1 MSKDYTLKEALSKSS
16 KDLYKAMDEA
26 RNSASTPIEVAAADN
41 ACWDTQQLIESNK
54 EKKQTR
60 EHSLTQRKSMKRQ
73 RVWHDANEK
82 VKFVC
87 DGAKVTCPFNSA
99 LVGTLK
105 ATSTSIKL
113 QDKPWATVGDKNNA
127 KNLQFKGVCNHPR
140 WGSHKPPCNSVI
152 NLTKWENASQTVIGV
167 RDALL
172 VKSTIPCT
180 VSNHKIKIVHSGQT
194 ATVASNITPEIVD
207 YWWSY
212 SPKINGKRITT
223 AWLEETVYFHIKTK
237 GVSNKLLA
245 LQLWDKDLFF
255 DDEMDYPKMEKTD
268 SGKGK
273 IRIIDN
279 HGVTKL
285 PLPIEWTQSI
295 LDDNPCHY
303 RSLYIQIVTELGCDM
318 LFCDRKLKDRLLK
331 ISVSKR
337 DLYVE
342 PSLSSKWS
350 GIKAQLPEMYDTEG
364 NNISVIP
371 VYGYNEDKAVS
382 LLKGKIKGEIKGKIK
397 SVITNYSENKV
408 RAYALTKLKEGY
420 LRGNNGKLYTPIT
433 TRGTQRKVYRHIIYT
448 NSGEAVEVTS
458 RRTLS
463 VTKGI
468 DQIKGVKRIGVEGK
482 VLGVLKNVCKIWNL
496 YGQFSDFVDLFTW
509 AAANDHS
516 KPIPIPMIG
525 GIVELMMQDV
535 DRLQA
540 EVDQAIYRNIQR
552 QLNEAKKKGLTA
564 VRGLVLSGIF
574 RDRVSSIGLQY
585 QVYPITNNQLSEI
598 IVGNIIYFQN
608 IQYTLHPECY
618 LLLRIQKDS
627 RRNNMDIYMIETIFF
642 NKK

>member
-26 RNSASTPIEVAAADN
+26 RNAASTPIEVAAANN
-41 ACWDTQQLIESNK
+41 ACWNTQQLIESNK

-60 EHSLTQRKSMKRQ
+60 EHSLAQRKSMKRQ

-255 DDEMDYPKMEKTD
+255 DDEMDYPKMKKTD

-331 ISVSKR
+331 IFVSKR

-342 PSLSSKWS
+342 PSLRSKWS
-350 GIKAQLPEMYDTEG
+350 GIRAQLPEMYDTEG

-371 VYGYNEDKAVS
+371 VYGYDEDKAVS
-382 LLKGKIKGEIKGKIK
+382 LFKGEIKGDIK
-397 SVITNYSENKV
+397 ETIKGVITNYSENKV

-433 TRGTQRKVYRHIIYT
+433 TRGTKRKVYRHIIYT

-458 RRTLS
+458 GRTLS

-468 DQIKGVKRIGVEGK
+468 DQIKGVERIGVEGK

-496 YGQFSDFVDLFTW
+496 YGQISDFVDLFTW

-564 VRGLVLSGIF
+564 VRGLVALKSFI
-574 RDRVSSIGLQY
+574 DYANSIGLSY
-585 QVYPITNNQLSEI
+585 QVYPISLNQLSDI
-598 IVGNIIYFQN
+598 TTGHIIYHRN
-608 IQYTLHPECY
+608 LQYKMDAECS
-618 LLLRIQKDS
+618 LLLRLQSDS
-627 RRNNMDIYMIETIFF
+627 KRDNMNIYIIETIFF

>member
-1 MSKDYTLKEALSKSS
+1 MSKDYTLKEALKNSS

-26 RNSASTPIEVAAADN
+26 RSSASSPIEVAAADN
-41 ACWDTQQLIESNK
+41 ACCNTQQLIESNTK
-54 EKKQTR
+54 KKQTK
-60 EHSLTQRKSMKRQ
+60 EHSLAQKKSMKRQ

-82 VKFVC
+82 DKFVC

-105 ATSTSIKL
+105 VTSTSIKL

-127 KNLQFKGVCNHPR
+127 QNLQFKGVCNHPR
-140 WGSHKPPCNSVI
+140 WGSQKPPCKSVI
-152 NLTKWENASQTVIGV
+152 NLTQWKNASQTVIGV

-180 VSNHKIKIVHSGQT
+180 VSNHDLKFVHSGQT
-194 ATVASNITPEIVD
+194 ATIASNVSPEIID

-212 SPKINGKRITT
+212 SPKIDGKRITT

-255 DDEMDYPKMEKTD
+255 DDRMDYPKMKKTD

-273 IRIIDN
+273 IRILDN

-295 LDDNPCHY
+295 LDDNPLHY

-318 LFCDRKLKDRLLK
+318 LFCDMKLDKQLLD
-331 ISVSKR
+331 IHVSKR

-342 PSLSSKWS
+342 PSLKSKWS
-350 GIKAQLPEMYDTEG
+350 GIRVQLPEMYDIEG
-364 NNISVIP
+364 HNLSVIP
-371 VYGYNEDKAVS
+371 VYAYDGDKATK
-382 LLKGKIKGEIKGKIK
+382 LLEGKIKGKIEEKIK
-397 SVITNYSENKV
+397 NMVSKYSDNKV

-420 LRGNNGKLYTPIT
+420 LRGNNGTLYTPIT

-458 RRTLS
+458 GRTLS

-468 DQIKGVKRIGVEGK
+468 DQRKAMEQIGVEGE
-482 VLGVLKNVCKIWNL
+482 VLGILKKGVNLWNL

-516 KPIPIPMIG
+516 KPIPVPMIG

-564 VRGLVLSGIF
+564 VRGLVASKSFI
-574 RDRVSSIGLQY
+574 DYANSIGLSY
-585 QVYPITNNQLSEI
+585 QVYSISLNQLSDI
-598 IVGNIIYFQN
+598 TTGHIIYHRN
-608 IQYTLHPECY
+608 LQYKMDAECS
-618 LLLRIQKDS
+618 LLLRLQSDS
-627 RRNNMDIYMIETIFF
+627 KRDNMNIYIIETIFF

>member
-1 MSKDYTLKEALSKSS
+1 
-16 KDLYKAMDEA
+16 
-26 RNSASTPIEVAAADN
+26 
-41 ACWDTQQLIESNK
+41 
-54 EKKQTR
+54 
-60 EHSLTQRKSMKRQ
+60 
-73 RVWHDANEK
+73 
-82 VKFVC
+82 
-87 DGAKVTCPFNSA
+87 
-99 LVGTLK
+99 
-105 ATSTSIKL
+105 
-113 QDKPWATVGDKNNA
+113 
-127 KNLQFKGVCNHPR
+127 
-140 WGSHKPPCNSVI
+140 
-152 NLTKWENASQTVIGV
+152 
-167 RDALL
+167 
-172 VKSTIPCT
+172 
-180 VSNHKIKIVHSGQT
+180 
-194 ATVASNITPEIVD
+194 
-207 YWWSY
+207 
-212 SPKINGKRITT
+212 
-223 AWLEETVYFHIKTK
+223 
-237 GVSNKLLA
+237 
-245 LQLWDKDLFF
+245 
-255 DDEMDYPKMEKTD
+255 
-268 SGKGK
+268 
-273 IRIIDN
+273 
-279 HGVTKL
+279 
-285 PLPIEWTQSI
+285 
-295 LDDNPCHY
+295 
-303 RSLYIQIVTELGCDM
+303 M

-342 PSLSSKWS
+342 PSLRSKWS

-382 LLKGKIKGEIKGKIK
+382 LLKGKIKGDIKGKIK

-433 TRGTQRKVYRHIIYT
+433 TRGTKRKVYRHIIYT

-468 DQIKGVKRIGVEGK
+468 DQIKGVERIGVEGK

-564 VRGLVLSGIF
+564 VRGLVLSSIF
-574 RDRVSSIGLQY
+574 RDRVSGIGLQY

-598 IVGNIIYFQN
+598 MAGNIIYFQD

-627 RRNNMDIYMIETIFF
+627 RRNNMDIYMIETLFF